1 MVEVDDGII
10 LDFILG
16 VNVDNDSGTLDDI
29 LVLDF
34 ILGLDDDVADDE

>member
-1 MVEVDDGII
+1 MDDGII

-16 VNVDNDSGTLDDI
+16 VNVDNDSWTLDDI

-34 ILGLDDDVADDE
+34 ILGLDDAAADDE